1 MNILMLGWELPPHF
15 SGGLGVACYNMSKA
29 LAISGSNIDFVV
41 PYRAEHPGIDFMKIH
56 CATNMSPADRCGL
69 GVYDSNKILDKSLAQ
84 ADIGN
89 LRNMRSVQK
98 NYVSFVE
105 KLLKTVKPD
114 VIHAHDWLTM
124 EAGMRAKQITNVPL
138 VIHVH
143 ATEFDRSGGNSG
155 NQIVHDI
162 EYQGMM
168 MADRIIAVSDITK
181 NIIIQKYGIPAE
193 KIEVVHNAVDIDGL
207 NDGYV
212 YDMQTYKYLEELKS
226 EGYTVIVTIT
236 RLTIQKGLVNFLHAL
251 AKAID
256 KFDKMVFLLAGDG
269 DQRNELIELTAKL
282 GIADKVFFTGFITGK
297 KWRDAYSVGD
307 IFVMS
312 SISEP
317 FGITALEA
325 AHHGNALI
333 ITKQS
338 GVGEVLNNIMR
349 YDYWDEE
356 RLVNQLV
363 AISTMPALRK
373 SLSENV
379 AKEYDK
385 ISWLDA
391 AKKCSKVYCIA
402 QNNQANEVLMT

>member
-29 LAISGSNIDFVV
+29 LAIQGSKIDFVV
-41 PYRAEHPGIDFMKIH
+41 PYKAKHPGINFMKIH
-56 CATNMSPADRCGL
+56 CATKMSPADRCGL
-69 GVYDSNKILDKSLAQ
+69 GVYDSNKIIDKSLSQ
-84 ADIGN
+84 ADSGN

-105 KLLKTVKPD
+105 KLLKTVRPD

-124 EAGMRAKQITNVPL
+124 EAGMRAKEISNVPL
-138 VIHVH
+138 VVHVH
-143 ATEFDRSGGNSG
+143 ATEFDRSGGTSG

-168 MADRIIAVSDITK
+168 MADRIIAVSNITK
-181 NIIIQKYGIPAE
+181 NIIIQKYKIPAE

-207 NDGYV
+207 NDGYI
-212 YDMQTYKYLEELKS
+212 YDMQTYKYLEDLKA

-236 RLTIQKGLVNFLHAL
+236 RLTIQKGLVNFLYGM
-251 AKAID
+251 AKAI
-256 KFDKMVFLLAGDG
+256 KKYDKMVFLLAGDG
-269 DQRNELIELTAKL
+269 DQRDKLIELTAKL
-282 GIADKVFFTGFITGK
+282 CIADKVFFTGFITGK

-307 IFVMS
+307 IFIMS

-338 GVGEVLNNIMR
+338 GAGEVLNNIMR
-349 YDYWDEE
+349 YDFWDEE
-356 RLVNQLV
+356 RLANQLV
-363 AISTMPALRK
+363 AISASPALRK
-373 SLSENV
+373 SLQDNV
-379 AKEYDK
+379 ALEYDK

-391 AKKCSKVYCIA
+391 AKKCTSVYQLA
-402 QNNQANEVLMT
+402 QKGVLS